1 MQLSLRLVN
10 LTESIW
16 LKIGL
21 NMTETDKPYLFE
33 HDRKVTPTNVN
44 LLNSTEN
51 DWILQIIE
59 NIIIF
64 GHIQPFMYVVV
75 AILIFWLYSTS

>member
-1 MQLSLRLVN
+1 
-10 LTESIW
+10 
-16 LKIGL
+16 
-21 NMTETDKPYLFE
+21 MTETNEPYLFE

-51 DWILQIIE
+51 DWILQKIE

-64 GHIQPFMYVVV
+64 GHIQLFMFVIV
-75 AILIFWLYSTS
+75 AILIKFFCYIQQVNVRRCHFSVMFKDFGHI